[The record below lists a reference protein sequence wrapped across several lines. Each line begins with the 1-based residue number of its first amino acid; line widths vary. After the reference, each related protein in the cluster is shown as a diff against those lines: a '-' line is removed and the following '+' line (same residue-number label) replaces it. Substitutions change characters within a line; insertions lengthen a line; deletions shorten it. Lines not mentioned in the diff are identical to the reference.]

1 MQPWTSESWKA
12 VQVSGVDR
20 VTCHPPLVTLNGLA
34 NRFFLDGFKNMNTPE
49 LRDTCAKQL
58 QAAATRAGQLKAFV
72 GLDGFVDEI
81 LHVVDK
87 RESAEKYQRLPT
99 IAKLAGRLD
108 AAAGKST
115 NLELVGQI
123 TKLGGNGPIL
133 ANALA
138 SLGVKVC
145 YLGNLGYPNLHPV
158 FADFAKLAEVHS
170 IAEPGYTDA
179 LEFEDGKIM
188 LGKHQSLKQV
198 NWENIQTRFGA
209 DKFASKFTGADFI
222 GFVNW
227 TMLTYMNDIW
237 SAILQDL
244 CPKLNGPRRTLFI
257 DLADPEKRTHED
269 IIKALGLISAFEK
282 HFDVIFGLNEKES
295 SEIGKNLGLDT
306 SDHSPEG
313 LAEVGRQIL
322 ERVPVGTLVIHPTS
336 YAMAIS
342 KSGAA
347 TVEGPFTLKPL
358 ITTGAGDHFN
368 AGFCLGKLLGLGN
381 ATSVLAGVTTSG
393 FYVRTARSPSIAD
406 LVGLLRNW
414 PAGT

>member
-1 MQPWTSESWKA
+1 
-12 VQVSGVDR
+12 
-20 VTCHPPLVTLNGLA
+20 
-34 NRFFLDGFKNMNTPE
+34 MNTPE
-49 LRDTCAKQL
+49 LRENCAKQL
-58 QAAATRAGQLKAFV
+58 QAAATRASHLKAFV

-87 RESAEKYQRLPT
+87 RESAEKYQRLPA
-99 IAKLAGRLD
+99 IAKLAARLD

-115 NLELVGQI
+115 NIELVSQI
-123 TKLGGNGPIL
+123 TKLGGNGPIM

-138 SLGVKVC
+138 SLGAKVS

-158 FADFAKLAEVHS
+158 FADFAKHAEVHS

-198 NWENIQTRFGA
+198 NWENINTRFGPEN
-209 DKFASKFTGADFI
+209 FAAKFTGSDFI

-237 SAILQDL
+237 SAILKEL
-244 CPKLNGPRRTLFI
+244 CPTLSGPRRMLFF
-257 DLADPEKRTHED
+257 DLADPEKRTQED
-269 IIKALGLISAFEK
+269 IAKALELIAAFEK

-313 LAEVGRQIL
+313 LVKLGRQIL
-322 ERVPVGTLVIHPTS
+322 ERVPVNTLVIHPTS
-336 YAMAIS
+336 YALAIS
-342 KSGAA
+342 KGDTAI
-347 TVEGPFTLKPL
+347 VEGPFTLKPL

-368 AGFCLGKLLGLGN
+368 AGFCLGKLLGLDN
-381 ATSVLAGVTTSG
+381 AMSLLAGVSTSG
-393 FYVRTARSPSIAD
+393 FYVRTAKSPSIAD
-406 LVGLLRNW
+406 VVGLLRKW